1 MPLRHAVL
9 IAFGFWLA
17 TAHVP
22 ATADETGWKLLKAGG
37 RVLVLR
43 HALTTPG
50 SGDPDGFR
58 IDDCATQRNLVEEGR
73 EQARR
78 FGRLLRERGIAI
90 ERVMSSAWCR
100 CVETAR
106 LLEVGDVEVEPA
118 LNNLYGRPQLR
129 IAQTAAL
136 REIVTEWTGTG
147 NLLIV
152 THGANVHALISIN
165 PAVAAG
171 VVLSPAPMADE
182 GFRLVG
188 RIAWD
193 DR

>member
-1 MPLRHAVL
+1 MRLVALVIGLLTFVAP
-9 IAFGFWLA
+9 IS
-17 TAHVP
+17 AHS
-22 ATADETGWKLLKAGG
+22 DEAGWKLLKAGG

-78 FGRLLRERGIAI
+78 FGRLLRKRGIAI
-90 ERVMSSAWCR
+90 ERVLSSAWCR